1 MVPSSTST
9 HLEWVPG
16 IQTDAALRPDF
27 GYPGKLCLLAAPTSG
42 ASGRLC
48 RPGTMRTSRMRR
60 GADGMT
66 HPKVRPAQRRRGLD
80 PALARP
86 CHPQIIAGRS
96 SGAPSRADGAQNAR
110 ELPRASCQQPLV
122 RAPLRGA
129 ACASSSQILRC
140 GFPNRRLRR
149 RGWRLASQIPKMISV
164 CAVSM
169 RAFDANRQM
178 PNISSGCIAS
188 LMHCRAHGRQRV
200 VRRRVHA
207 AAAYDPR
214 APPR

>member
-1 MVPSSTST
+1 
-9 HLEWVPG
+9 
-16 IQTDAALRPDF
+16 
-27 GYPGKLCLLAAPTSG
+27 
-42 ASGRLC
+42 
-48 RPGTMRTSRMRR
+48 
-60 GADGMT
+60 
-66 HPKVRPAQRRRGLD
+66 
-80 PALARP
+80 
-86 CHPQIIAGRS
+86 
-96 SGAPSRADGAQNAR
+96 
-110 ELPRASCQQPLV
+110 
-122 RAPLRGA
+122 
-129 ACASSSQILRC
+129 
-140 GFPNRRLRR
+140 
-149 RGWRLASQIPKMISV
+149 MISV